1 MVELLLRSYHCF
13 LSGEVK
19 EKGLHS
25 GLTVVQM
32 VQQVSLPTFNY
43 WKCHTGCVN
52 VIFIHSMLWWN
63 IMGLIEM
70 MRIIYFFISL
80 MFMTEN
86 KSPPPLSSLMLL
98 AQHIHSGE
106 IPWQVMTLFIGTV
119 CRLFISA
126 QPEHWGSSCVDRRL
140 QHHHFPQSGP
150 DCTKF
155 NRRTAKWCALIFIRF
170 QSRKFKC
177 FQAKFMWM
185 RCN

>member
-1 MVELLLRSYHCF
+1 MRWLSCF
-13 LSGEVK
+13 FSGKVK
-19 EKGLHS
+19 EKGHHS

-43 WKCHTGCVN
+43 SKCYTGWVN
-52 VIFIHSMLWWN
+52 GIFIHSMLWWN

-70 MRIIYFFISL
+70 MRIFFFFIPGSYSL

-86 KSPPPLSSLMLL
+86 TSPPPLSPLMLL
-98 AQHIHSGE
+98 AQNIHSGE
-106 IPWQVMTLFIGTV
+106 IPWQVMTLFIGSV

-126 QPEHWGSSCVDRRL
+126 QPEHWRSSCVDRHL
-140 QHHHFPQSGP
+140 QQHNHFPQSGP